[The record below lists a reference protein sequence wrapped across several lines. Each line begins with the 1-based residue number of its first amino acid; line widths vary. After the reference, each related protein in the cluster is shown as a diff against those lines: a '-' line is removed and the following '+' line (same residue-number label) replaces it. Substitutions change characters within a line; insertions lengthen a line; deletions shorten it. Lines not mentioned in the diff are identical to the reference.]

1 LCHGNWIKEI
11 ALKNYLRSVE
21 MKSTRPF
28 IAPTPHRGSNVA
40 LIIFWLAFVGLW
52 IRVFQQT
59 QLHDVAASLGLL
71 LGLGAIYGV
80 IVAIWVGH
88 NISLARRR
96 NRRRATENITIF
108 PSHDYLGLPVEI
120 RSNLTAE
127 QEIEIRVVNGVKRY
141 SAQDKT
147 GDLALLEVA
156 LTGHPQGAGAEDGD
170 LMSKPGAPQ

>member
-1 LCHGNWIKEI
+1 
-11 ALKNYLRSVE
+11 
-21 MKSTRPF
+21 
-28 IAPTPHRGSNVA
+28 
-40 LIIFWLAFVGLW
+40 
-52 IRVFQQT
+52 VFQQT
-59 QLHDVAASLGLL
+59 QVHDVAASLGLL

-96 NRRRATENITIF
+96 NRRKATENITIF
-108 PSHDYLGLPVEI
+108 PSHDYLGLPVEV

-127 QEIEIRVVNGVKRY
+127 QEIEIRIVDGIKRY

-156 LTGHPQGAGAEDGD
+156 LTDQPEGAAAEEGD
-170 LMSKPGAPQ
+170 LMLKPGAPR